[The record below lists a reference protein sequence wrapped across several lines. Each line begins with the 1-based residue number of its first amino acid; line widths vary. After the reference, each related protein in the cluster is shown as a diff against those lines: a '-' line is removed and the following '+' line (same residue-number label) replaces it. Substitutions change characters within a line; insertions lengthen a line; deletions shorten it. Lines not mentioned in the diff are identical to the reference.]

1 MVSMRSHLS
10 VVLSIALVAHVLILR
25 LEAYVI
31 ANFRSFV
38 RFKLLPD
45 YRGTAMMNTAGVFTS
60 QSDQESWFTK
70 KKNFF
75 VFFFLFLLTFE

>member
-38 RFKLLPD
+38 SFKVLPD
-45 YRGTAMMNTAGVFTS
+45 YRGTAMMNTAGALTGQCDQDYGS
-60 QSDQESWFTK
+60 QK
-70 KKNFF
+70 KKKKILC
-75 VFFFLFLLTFE
+75 LFLLTFE

>member
-10 VVLSIALVAHVLILR
+10 VVLSMALVAHVLILR

-45 YRGTAMMNTAGVFTS
+45 YRGTAMMNTAGAFTS
-60 QSDQESWFTK
+60 QSDQELWFTK
-70 KKNFF
+70 KKFSLSF
-75 VFFFLFLLTFE
+75 SFFFF

>member
-38 RFKLLPD
+38 SFKVLPD

-70 KKNFF
+70 KKISLSFS
-75 VFFFLFLLTFE
+75 FFFF